1 MPIIIGIAGDSATGK
16 STFVELIKNNI
27 LKDKVLLLEGDDDH
41 KWERQNEHWKK
52 FTHLNPKAN
61 FLFRQALDIKKLKNW
76 NIISRVRYNH
86 VTGTFSKKKI
96 VYPKKYI
103 IINGLHVLYLPQMRK
118 NLDFKIYM
126 DADKNLKT
134 FWKIKRDSSYRNQT
148 INHILENITRRE
160 RDYIK
165 YIFPQINYADIAILY
180 FDNNIE
186 EKIVYNK
193 DYKPQISL
201 KIIVNSEIDIDN
213 FIKVLNQYEVKFK
226 YNTLEDLNKK
236 IMVFNYENLNNLKL
250 PFDEIMKKI
259 LPNIHELKTNEIKSN
274 NNIEGLVQVIFL
286 YTLNKKGLI

>member
-1 MPIIIGIAGDSATGK
+1 M
-16 STFVELIKNNI
+16 
-27 LKDKVLLLEGDDDH
+27 
-41 KWERQNEHWKK
+41 
-52 FTHLNPKAN
+52 
-61 FLFRQALDIKKLKNW
+61 
-76 NIISRVRYNH
+76 
-86 VTGTFSKKKI
+86 
-96 VYPKKYI
+96 YPKKYI